1 MSRVAKTTVSALA
14 IGACSVAIAAPA
26 VAKTEHIKGGH
37 ATVSESSQVT
47 QFLHALGITVTPIG
61 PASFGSGSMG
71 LPMTGGRINVPTM
84 GGVML
89 TKGGF
94 KYTKGSRTLTVTGY
108 RLTHVGHVAKLTAVV
123 HGKRIVIATMRSPHV
138 KMTATHGKMSGALR
152 LSSVWAHLINH
163 LLGMHVVH
171 GGESLGSLTATVK
184 MG

>member
-1 MSRVAKTTVSALA
+1 MSRVAKTTASALA
-14 IGACSVAIAAPA
+14 VGACSIAIAAPA
-26 VAKTEHIKGGH
+26 MAKTEHVTGGH

-47 QFLHALGITVTPIG
+47 KFLHALGITVTPVG
-61 PASFGSGSMG
+61 PATIHTGSMG
-71 LPMTGGRINVPTM
+71 MPMTGGQLNVPTM

-123 HGKRIVIATMRSPHV
+123 HGKRILIATMTSPHV
-138 KMTATHGKMSGALR
+138 KMTTTHGKMSGQLM

-171 GGESLGSLTATVK
+171 GGESLGGLTATVK